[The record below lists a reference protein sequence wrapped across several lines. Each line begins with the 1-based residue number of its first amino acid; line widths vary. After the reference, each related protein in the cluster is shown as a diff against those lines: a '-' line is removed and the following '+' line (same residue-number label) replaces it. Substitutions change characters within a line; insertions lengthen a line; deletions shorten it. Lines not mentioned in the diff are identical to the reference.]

1 MTQLS
6 ISQARSRLSQLA
18 KHLFKDQETVEVTSR
33 GKPVLAILPWELY
46 EGLEETIEIL
56 EDEALMKQL
65 NKTIKE
71 VRHGK
76 VMSIEKVRR
85 ELGL

>member
-1 MTQLS
+1 MTHLS
-6 ISQARSRLSQLA
+6 ISQARSRLTQLA
-18 KHLFKDQETVEVTSR
+18 GRLAKDREAVEVTSR
-33 GKPVLAILPWELY
+33 GRPVLAILPWEFY

-65 NKTIKE
+65 GKAIKE
-71 VRHGK
+71 IRHGK
-76 VMSIEKVRR
+76 VMSLEKVRR